1 MVTRALGAMVMFLA
15 VITAGCT
22 GSGDSS
28 VEIRRLSLDDATGVV
43 DSRLVVPDAEVSV
56 DGGGSLRIDAGGPM
70 TVRLFAVPDIYLE
83 NAKLN
88 YRVQVRTEGVQGT
101 VYPEMWCQFAGMG
114 EYFSRGLQKQLSGTT
129 DWTTLETPFFLKAG
143 ENPDTVR
150 LNMVITGPGTVW
162 VDDIRLDREPLG
174 QVPGAS
180 D

>member
-1 MVTRALGAMVMFLA
+1 
-15 VITAGCT
+15 
-22 GSGDSS
+22 
-28 VEIRRLSLDDATGVV
+28 
-43 DSRLVVPDAEVSV
+43 
-56 DGGGSLRIDAGGPM
+56 M
-70 TVRLFAVPDIYLE
+70 TVRLFALPDIDLE

-114 EYFSRGLQKQLSGTT
+114 AYFSRGLQNQLSGTT
-129 DWTTLETPFFLKAG
+129 DWTMLETPFFLKEG
-143 ENPDTVR
+143 ENPDTVK

-162 VDDIRLDREPLG
+162 IDDIRLDREPLG

>member
-1 MVTRALGAMVMFLA
+1 MFVGLGVIA
-15 VITAGCT
+15 VGCT

-28 VEIRRLSLDDATGVV
+28 VEIRRLSLDDTTGVI
-43 DSRLVVPDAEVSV
+43 DAGLVTEDTGVSA
-56 DGGGSLRIDAGGPM
+56 DGGGSLRIDARGPM
-70 TVRLFAVPDIYLE
+70 TVRLFALPDIDLE

-88 YRVQVRTEGVQGT
+88 YRLQVRTEGVQGT

-114 EYFSRGLQKQLSGTT
+114 EYFSRGLQNQLSGTS
-129 DWTTLETPFFLKAG
+129 DWTMLETPFFLKEG

-162 VDDIRLDREPLG
+162 IDDIRLDREPLG